1 MKNKNQELLEM
12 MESVDS
18 ICYEL
23 NNLSYNKKED
33 QHQIDQ
39 HTHKLDLI
47 HKKLSGDITV
57 DRLLKN
63 QPKVYLQ

>member
-12 MESVDS
+12 IEAVDS

-33 QHQIDQ
+33 QPQIDQ
-39 HTHKLDLI
+39 HTYKLDLI
-47 HKKLSGDITV
+47 HKKLSGDVTV
-57 DRLLKN
+57 DRSPNN
-63 QPKVYLQ
+63 QSKVYLQ